1 MSMKPKQALQYHALM
16 AAKAA
21 NDDLYDDGRADL
33 MYEAMGQTGASIAEA
48 LDELASA
55 ILNEAGGE
63 RI

>member
-16 AAKAA
+16 AAKEAIA
-21 NDDLYDDGRADL
+21 DLYDDGRADL

>member
-16 AAKAA
+16 AAKEAIV
-21 NDDLYDDGRADL
+21 DLYDDGQAGL
-33 MYEAMGQTGASIAEA
+33 MYDAMGQTGASIAEA
-48 LDELASA
+48 LEELASA